1 MYYGNDII
9 KTVCTWQLILSAT
22 LNCSLVKYQWRL
34 IMHMYVSFNYTF
46 KLPEFL
52 NHKHFVALF
61 KQRLKDCF
69 IEKWRADIESN
80 LVLNT
85 LYKYIKTCFGIE
97 FYLEN
102 IISRKPRTMLTKL
115 RVSAHYHYN

>member
-1 MYYGNDII
+1 MP
-9 KTVCTWQLILSAT
+9 
-22 LNCSLVKYQWRL
+22 LN
-34 IMHMYVSFNYTF
+34 F
-46 KLPEFL
+46 P
-52 NHKHFVALF
+52 KHFVAVF

-80 LVLNT
+80 QVLNT
-85 LYKYIKTCFGIE
+85 LYKHIKTFFGIE

-115 RVSAHYHYN
+115 RVSLHYHYN